1 LVTLFLP
8 DTNACSQF
16 LRGKDR
22 PFVARWL
29 EVGSQVRLSAI
40 VYAELQFGV
49 AKLANDETKTGGTKI
64 RQWRRVSNLI
74 ESLPF
79 ERFTAE
85 DGVAYGRLRAYLER
99 RGETIGPYD
108 LLIAAQALR
117 LRATLVTNIV
127 REFIRVPNL
136 KFEDW
141 QSG

>member
-8 DTNACSQF
+8 DTNACSRF
-16 LRGKDR
+16 VRGQDET
-22 PFVARWL
+22 FVARWL
-29 EVGSQVRLSAI
+29 DVGPMVRLSAI

-49 AKLANDETKTGGTKI
+49 AKLANDETKTGEMKL
-64 RQWRRVSNLI
+64 RQWRRVSRLM

-79 ERFTAE
+79 ERFTDD

-117 LRATLVTNIV
+117 LGATLVTNNI
-127 REFIRVPNL
+127 REFNRVPNL